1 MVIPKE
7 AVANYCSFSLFF
19 FASTEK
25 GSHMRTLKKYFQKLI
40 ARPFRGLTR
49 LFWLCFSG
57 EKCELCNFFSSNSHH
72 RLVSSSKIQILC
84 TTFFNHFEESLD
96 LYFAMFS
103 TASTVGDRSHYLIAI
118 ASTRQSTCLTGEK
131 ISCNPWTNSPSLL
144 KKDCA
149 PLQINF
155 FYWRMKRKER
165 KKRSSNS

>member
-1 MVIPKE
+1 M
-7 AVANYCSFSLFF
+7 ANYCSFSLFF
-19 FASTEK
+19 FSLAQ
-25 GSHMRTLKKYFQKLI
+25 KKD
-40 ARPFRGLTR
+40 LTWEPWKNISENLSQGR
-49 LFWLCFSG
+49 SVDLQDCFDYVFPG
-57 EKCELCNFFSSNSHH
+57 ESVSCATFFPSNSHH
-72 RLVSSSKIQILC
+72 RQLSSSTIQIPC
-84 TTFFNHFEESLD
+84 STFFNHFEESLD
-96 LYFAMFS
+96 LCSAMFS

-155 FYWRMKRKER
+155 FYWQTKRKER